1 MKKLKKL
8 LLWKKITQIFASR
21 YEKIVKK
28 WMNEVKKAPS
38 FAYKK
43 SVKIFKSSITK
54 KEKTISERVV
64 C

>member
-8 LLWKKITQIFASR
+8 LLWKKKLPKFLQ
-21 YEKIVKK
+21 VDMKK
-28 WMNEVKKAPS
+28 LWKSEWMKLKAPS